1 MILVLA
7 IATRFVNLGARVMSH
22 DESLHT
28 YYSWRLETAGDYQHT
43 PLMHGPILFHI
54 TALSYFLFGDSDFTA
69 RIYPAVLGVFLV
81 MAPLL
86 FRRWLGRWGALLA
99 SVMLLVSPLL
109 MYYER
114 YIREDIPAIT
124 AAVLM
129 AYAIFMYVDGPERL
143 RRRARWLYLLAG
155 SMLWCLGSKES
166 AFIYIAIF
174 GSVITLYRVRL
185 FQHWRRQPS
194 LRLFRFLTISVLVGG
209 VTALAMYMVFSI
221 SLSNYGNLTDRMNYI
236 GQQVTGAQPLG
247 YDFSVFV
254 TWTLLVVGVVAAIVV
269 GSALWATRRGGRLRV
284 FDIVLFLLLALAVC
298 LALIVFEELT
308 FTPKITAEEAE
319 TVVVTDINNLPI
331 YASWVLGLVVVVG
344 LLFSR
349 AAGWWRRLYR
359 FAELDVLL
367 VMGTLVLPWLTAFIL
382 KATGADP
389 TDYSPLG
396 IQRTLAALIPFLAI
410 SIVTGLVW
418 NWKRWLVCVLVFYVP
433 FAFFFTTMFTNPQG
447 LATGMIGSLGYWLN
461 QQGVQRGSQP
471 RYYYALVVM
480 PVYEYLPLIGSF
492 LAMLAGLATFWR
504 VDDRKR

>member
-1 MILVLA
+1 MATTFSENCPREAPDLINRLLARVYTTNWEAVAYFVIFVLA
-7 IATRFVNLGARVMSH
+7 IVTRFVNLGARVMSH

-99 SVMLLVSPLL
+99 SVMMLVSPLL

-129 AYAIFMYVDGPERL
+129 AYAIFMYVDGPQRL

-174 GSVITLYRVRL
+174 GSIVTLYGVVRL

-209 VTALAMYMVFSI
+209 VTALAMYVVFSI

-236 GQQVTGAQPLG
+236 GQQVT
-247 YDFSVFV
+247 
-254 TWTLLVVGVVAAIVV
+254 
-269 GSALWATRRGGRLRV
+269 
-284 FDIVLFLLLALAVC
+284 
-298 LALIVFEELT
+298 
-308 FTPKITAEEAE
+308 
-319 TVVVTDINNLPI
+319 
-331 YASWVLGLVVVVG
+331 
-344 LLFSR
+344 
-349 AAGWWRRLYR
+349 
-359 FAELDVLL
+359 
-367 VMGTLVLPWLTAFIL
+367 
-382 KATGADP
+382 
-389 TDYSPLG
+389 
-396 IQRTLAALIPFLAI
+396 
-410 SIVTGLVW
+410 
-418 NWKRWLVCVLVFYVP
+418 
-433 FAFFFTTMFTNPQG
+433 
-447 LATGMIGSLGYWLN
+447 
-461 QQGVQRGSQP
+461 
-471 RYYYALVVM
+471 
-480 PVYEYLPLIGSF
+480 
-492 LAMLAGLATFWR
+492 
-504 VDDRKR
+504 